1 MYMAEQSWGRG
12 VAVEGNGCQVVGVG
26 AARPESDEVQR

>member
-1 MYMAEQSWGRG
+1 MYTAEQSWGRG
-12 VAVEGNGCQVVGVG
+12 VAVEGCQVVGVG